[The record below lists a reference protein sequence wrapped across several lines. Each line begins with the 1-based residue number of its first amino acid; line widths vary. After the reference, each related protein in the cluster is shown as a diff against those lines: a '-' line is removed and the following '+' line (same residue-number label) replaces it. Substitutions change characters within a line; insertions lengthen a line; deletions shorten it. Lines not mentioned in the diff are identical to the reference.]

1 MTTTPTPVHN
11 DTDIIHDVLVKIIG
25 DDADNAILEQ
35 DMFRTSMVTM
45 VDDTT
50 VRVSIQYGSDVTLSM
65 TPADKSELSVSAT
78 VEDREV
84 LVRVGV
90 FALEVLEQDN
100 DNQDND

>member
-25 DDADNAILEQ
+25 EDADDAVLEQ
-35 DMFRTSMVTM
+35 DMFRTSLVAIL
-45 VDDTT
+45 DNTT

-65 TPADKSELSVSAT
+65 IPADKSELSVSAT
-78 VEDREV
+78 VEDHAV

-90 FALEVLEQDN
+90 FALEVLEQDH
-100 DNQDND
+100 DNHDRD